1 MFTLRRLHKWCNVY
15 FGIKKCNGVK
25 KVQFKNG
32 ELSKTK
38 QKLNETEQVVFR
50 NRCHNSVIPNL
61 YYLYLASY
69 IDLAFDRDSFKHRY
83 DL

>member
-1 MFTLRRLHKWCNVY
+1 MKLIGYSTL
-15 FGIKKCNGVK
+15 
-25 KVQFKNG
+25 KVFAH
-32 ELSKTK
+32 S
-38 QKLNETEQVVFR
+38 ETEQVVFR

-69 IDLAFDRDSFKHRY
+69 IDLAFDRDSFKHKY

>member
-1 MFTLRRLHKWCNVY
+1 MLMFTIRRLHKWCNVY

-38 QKLNETEQVVFR
+38 QKLNE
-50 NRCHNSVIPNL
+50 
-61 YYLYLASY
+61 
-69 IDLAFDRDSFKHRY
+69 IDWLQYTKSLSAQ
-83 DL
+83 

>member
-38 QKLNETEQVVFR
+38 QKLNE
-50 NRCHNSVIPNL
+50 
-61 YYLYLASY
+61 
-69 IDLAFDRDSFKHRY
+69 IDWLQYTKSLSAQ
-83 DL
+83 